1 MINQNGG
8 FYVKTDKRMFN
19 YLTHLSGEISN
30 TACGVI
36 GLNMLGVDKD
46 IIEFGFNLDVNQKID
61 FNQQKL
67 ILRNILKNRLNS
79 RDIEKLI
86 KKGNVKIPKN
96 KVKSIDIINLEKE
109 LTEITG
115 LVINIDFNSLKKIGT
130 IKLECKN
137 LEEFNFIIEKFK
149 N

>member
-1 MINQNGG
+1 MKKKIKN
-8 FYVKTDKRMFN
+8 
-19 YLTHLSGEISN
+19 
-30 TACGVI
+30 
-36 GLNMLGVDKD
+36 VD
-46 IIEFGFNLDVNQKID
+46 IT
-61 FNQQKL
+61 
-67 ILRNILKNRLNS
+67 S
-79 RDIEKLI
+79 
-86 KKGNVKIPKN
+86 
-96 KVKSIDIINLEKE
+96 LEKE